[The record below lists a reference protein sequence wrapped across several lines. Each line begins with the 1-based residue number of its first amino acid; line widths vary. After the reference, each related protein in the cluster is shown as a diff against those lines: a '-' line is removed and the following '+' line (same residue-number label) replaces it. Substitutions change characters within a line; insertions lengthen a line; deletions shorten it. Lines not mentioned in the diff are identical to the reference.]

1 VIKSGPADVRQP
13 AFCDA
18 EVQMMKTVALFGAVA
33 SLGMGSTALAQTVPE
48 AVKKSSD
55 LNKVV
60 CEKVEILGSRLAS
73 KKVCM
78 TRYEWAERRQADR
91 HEVEK
96 AQTTQRMNEK

>member
-1 VIKSGPADVRQP
+1 
-13 AFCDA
+13 
-18 EVQMMKTVALFGAVA
+18 MGA
-33 SLGMGSTALAQTVPE
+33 TALAQTAPQ

-60 CEKVEILGSRLAS
+60 CEKVEVLGSRLAS

-91 HEVEK
+91 QEVEK
-96 AQTTQRMNEK
+96 AQTSQRVNER